1 MNIINRIKQIENELL
16 KRKENDFLSKYNA
29 GKIKHEK
36 QLMFH
41 KNKHKNR
48 WVFGGNRT
56 GKTECGA
63 VECVYI
69 ARGIH
74 PFRDN
79 KKDTHG
85 WVVSLSTQVQR
96 DVAQSKILHYLKPE
110 WIEDIVMLSGRKDNL
125 ENGVIDKIIIKN
137 VFGSLSTIGFKSCD
151 QGREKFQGTSLD
163 YVWFD
168 EEPPYDIYLECKMRV
183 IDKCGDIFGT
193 MTPLKGLT
201 WVYNTIY
208 LNENNDPN
216 VWHINLS
223 WEDNPYLNQDEIISL
238 KNMMNEDELQA
249 RCYGNFTFSGGLVY
263 SNFKEEFN
271 VIEPFNV
278 PNEWYDKICIDPGYR
293 NPLSCHFYAVDY
305 DGNIYVIGEHYEK
318 EKDIEYH
325 AQKIWEIAKSLNWP
339 VNSFDRIEALIDS
352 AANQKTLSGT
362 NSVVELFRDYK
373 IDCNSNVNKDLFTGI
388 QRVKNLICSANGE
401 RKLFIF
407 KNCVNLIRE
416 IKGYF
421 WGKSDNPIKKDD
433 HALDELRYYVMSKPE
448 NKKILIK
455 NEIQKDKERLFNKIK
470 QGRYG
475 RKTLWWKNK

>member
-1 MNIINRIKQIENELL
+1 MNLINKIKLINLEINKRNEKNKL
-16 KRKENDFLSKYNA
+16 KFYNT
-29 GKIKHEK
+29 GKVKHEK

-41 KNKHKNR
+41 KSLKKNR

-63 VECVYI
+63 VECIYM
-69 ARGIH
+69 ARGNH
-74 PFRDN
+74 PYREN
-79 KKDTHG
+79 KRNTHG

-96 DVAQSKILHYLKPE
+96 DVAQSKILHYLNPD

-137 VFGSLSTIGFKSCD
+137 VFGGLSTIGFKSCD

-183 IDKCGDIFGT
+183 LDKCGEVFGT

-201 WVYNTIY
+201 WVYNVIY
-208 LNENNDPN
+208 LNESNDED
-216 VWHINLS
+216 VWHISLSWQDNPFLNEKEIKNLS
-223 WEDNPYLNQDEIISL
+223 
-238 KNMMNEDELQA
+238 NMLSEDELQA
-249 RCYGNFTFSGGLVY
+249 RCFGNFTFSGGLVY

-278 PNEWYDKICIDPGYR
+278 PYEWYENISIDPGFR

-305 DGNIYVIGEHYEK
+305 DGNIYVIAEHYEK
-318 EKDIEYH
+318 DKDIEYH
-325 AQKIWEIAKSLNWP
+325 ANKILEIANKLNWP
-339 VNSFDRIEALIDS
+339 RNSFGKLNALIDS
-352 AANQKTLSGT
+352 AATQRTLAS
-362 NSVVELFRDYK
+362 NFNVVELFNEYN
-373 IDCNSNVNKDLFTGI
+373 ISCNPNVNKDLFTGI
-388 QRVKNLICSANGE
+388 QRVKNLICNVNGE

-407 KNCVNLIRE
+407 STCVNLIRE

-421 WGKSDNPIKKDD
+421 WGKADNPIKKDD
-433 HALDELRYYVMSKPE
+433 HALDELRYFVMSRPE
-448 NKKILIK
+448 NKKINLK
-455 NEIQKDKERLFNKIK
+455 NEIQKDKEKLFNKIK

-475 RKTLWWKNK
+475 RF